1 MSIASRFFLVSGLL
15 GLSCAVLLGQ
25 HGSHGGMHS
34 AAVSAPHVA
43 GATVHSPTAFAP
55 TTAPGYPSA
64 SAYASAPGGNPAYNR
79 TSSFGPFR
87 TPFQRSRYNRFLPYG
102 YLAAP
107 YFPLWDYS
115 DDNGY
120 SGYPAYSAGY
130 DQPAPMPDENVLGE
144 QIAQLSAQVND
155 LQSQIGQK
163 APTDSP
169 STSTQQTTQPPSPPL
184 TVVLTNGQ
192 TLQIQNYAVM
202 GSVLWDLS
210 SQPVRKIPLSTIDIP
225 ASTKATE
232 ANGTEF
238 PQLSGTPKSPSE

>member
-1 MSIASRFFLVSGLL
+1 MNVVNRFLLVPSLFSLSGAL
-15 GLSCAVLLGQ
+15 LLGQ

-34 AAVSAPHVA
+34 GAFSASHAAAPVIS
-43 GATVHSPTAFAP
+43 SPRVFVP
-55 TTAPGYPSA
+55 TTVPNYPSA
-64 SAYASAPGGNPAYNR
+64 SVYSSAPNPAYRRSNY
-79 TSSFGPFR
+79 SPFR
-87 TPFQRSRYNRFLPYG
+87 APYQRGRYNRALPYG

-115 DDNGY
+115 DGYGY

-130 DQPAPMPDENVLGE
+130 DQAAPMPEDNVLGQ
-144 QIAQLSAQVND
+144 QIQQLSAQVND
-155 LQSQIGQK
+155 LQNQLGQR

-169 STSTQQTTQPPSPPL
+169 SSAAQQTPQPPSPPL

-192 TLQIQNYAVM
+192 TLQVQNYAVM
-202 GSVLWDLS
+202 GNVLWDLS

-238 PQLSGTPKSPSE
+238 PELSVAKSPSE